1 MKPLPR
7 RAEFIWRPRGLN
19 RVTFSTAAPRV
30 PEETNRFV
38 YFRRVI
44 QIDDAIQSAPV
55 MVTADGRYQLFV
67 NGILIGRGPARS
79 SAAYRYTD
87 PYDLAPFLKPGR
99 NVIAALAHAYG
110 RMTAWYELPGWDYAR
125 AFGCGG
131 FFLQGDLV
139 TARAVVRLDTDA
151 TWRCLTS
158 DAWTRDVPSNS
169 LGFSEVYDAR
179 RAPENWNDIAF
190 DDSDWEHAEI
200 LRVPGRN
207 YTGDV
212 IPFQFLTV
220 RDIPAQR
227 EGALAFGT
235 ILSCNEIANTPASND
250 LAAQVEQE
258 EFLPL
263 AHCRVNESRDEI
275 ITTETH
281 GISIVYDFGQVV
293 AGYIRFELASAAGA
307 VVDFYPGEQLLPDGR
322 VRIFDGIPGFDAP
335 IAHRYITRAGAQT
348 WERFEWNGLRYLQ
361 VTFRN
366 CMQPLRV
373 RVVAVNQTNYPVEPR
388 GQFECSD
395 DWLNRIWRAGARTL
409 QLCMHDAFVDC
420 PSREQRQWMDA
431 YLDARINYAAF
442 GDAQLAARMMRQIA
456 LSQRPE
462 GLTMMA
468 APGDFSILGFTN
480 IPDFCLYW
488 IMTIG
493 DYIQF
498 TGDTKIVDELY
509 PSVVKAMQWFER
521 QLNAEHLLTDVPHWV
536 FVEWAETDKKGQVA
550 ALNAQFVA
558 ALRVA
563 AQLARVVA
571 HSRAAIHFDDLATR
585 VCDAINNLMWD
596 ESRGVYADARRNG
609 KLSRRISQQTNAV
622 MIAFDIAPRER
633 WDRMF
638 EMILDE
644 SRLVLTHALGHDG
657 EITPFDAEY
666 NVVQAQTFYSHFL
679 HRALRKAGKVDMI
692 VANIRARWSAL
703 IADGE
708 STFRETW
715 QLEPITSKCHA
726 WSATPTF
733 DLSTDILGIA
743 PLEPGFA
750 RFRVAPHIAHL
761 EWARGAFP
769 TPRGDIQIEWR
780 RDANRFEL
788 SLTVPNAT
796 EAEII
801 LPARAPTRVGAGT
814 HRVVIE

>member
-1 MKPLPR
+1 M
-7 RAEFIWRPRGLN
+7 
-19 RVTFSTAAPRV
+19 
-30 PEETNRFV
+30 
-38 YFRRVI
+38 
-44 QIDDAIQSAPV
+44 
-55 MVTADGRYQLFV
+55 
-67 NGILIGRGPARS
+67 
-79 SAAYRYTD
+79 
-87 PYDLAPFLKPGR
+87 
-99 NVIAALAHAYG
+99 
-110 RMTAWYELPGWDYAR
+110 
-125 AFGCGG
+125 
-131 FFLQGDLV
+131 
-139 TARAVVRLDTDA
+139 
-151 TWRCLTS
+151 
-158 DAWTRDVPSNS
+158 
-169 LGFSEVYDAR
+169 YDAR
-179 RAPENWNDIAF
+179 RAPENWNEIAF

-366 CMQPLRV
+366 CAQPLRV
-373 RVVAVNQTNYPVEPR
+373 CAVAVNQTNYPVEPR

-442 GDAQLAARMMRQIA
+442 GDAQLAARMIRQIA
-456 LSQRPE
+456 MSQRPE

-743 PLEPGFA
+743 PLEPRFA